1 MKDLLIE
8 SAFRRDTKICRK
20 RGTDLGRI
28 DAMIEILRNG
38 HSQPPNY
45 RPHKL
50 QGKWRGAWECHV
62 APDLLLVYEFDETT
76 VTLIRLGSHSDLF

>member
-1 MKDLLIE
+1 MKDLLID
-8 SAFRRDTKICRK
+8 SAFRRDLKVCRK
-20 RGTDLGRI
+20 RGVDIARVDGTIQL
-28 DAMIEILRNG
+28 LRNG
-38 HSQPPNY
+38 LSLPPSH
-45 RPHKL
+45 RAHKL